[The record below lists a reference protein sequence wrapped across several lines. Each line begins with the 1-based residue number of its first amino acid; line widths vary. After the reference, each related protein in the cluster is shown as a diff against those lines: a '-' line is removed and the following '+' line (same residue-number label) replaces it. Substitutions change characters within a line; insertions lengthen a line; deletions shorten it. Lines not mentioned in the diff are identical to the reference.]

1 MVASLMLR
9 ASSEVLAQAGN
20 ELSRKGY
27 TPLQL
32 SRELGLAVQLIE
44 NFLNGEIVD
53 RNTYELVCD
62 KLNIHLNFA
71 QEKLPEPV
79 ESVELS
85 IPNNNQSLSRNS
97 EAVTSYDSAPILNQK
112 GIRTSKN
119 GNQNANKTASVNPQ
133 INVDEYL
140 KSIRQIITANL
151 INQCDRLRLIDINSP
166 LNLHD
171 LYTEINIFTNLAS
184 TRHIDLSEEFDSVAP
199 EQYDRFYLAKLQPP
213 ILPANQALDQHKLI
227 LLVGGLG
234 TGKTTLLKYW
244 AIACITGKVLP
255 NYLPIF
261 LSVRS
266 LLAQSFPMRSLV
278 ASGDISGE
286 NYLMNWLKAQ
296 IYNYGLPQGYLDGLT
311 DNRLLDQLLKEGR
324 FLLLWDGLDDIPESD
339 RTGIAQQIMGF
350 SDRYPKNRMVVTSRN
365 PIYGHILEAF
375 QALEIAP
382 WQESQINAFASKWF
396 QVTCADK
403 PKKNEQFQQ
412 LLAANQP
419 LAEIVRNPLLLT
431 YLCTIL
437 NSYNYL
443 KPNFYQEILNL
454 LLTNWE
460 QTKCLSISGLS
471 ISESSQSHRELS
483 ILQKQD
489 LLSYMA
495 IVSLDRHGYV
505 WQDNQLEDDIQDC
518 MESSRSLSNIEVDR
532 DRFLKSL
539 KWQHSL
545 LIEPAKGIHCLA
557 HTTLHDYLAAYR
569 IANSNPEA
577 AEKYLLERIYLK
589 RWHGVIVMTISISEE
604 ADQMLQKMKQKI
616 DQLVLGDP
624 HLQSFLAWVNQQSE
638 QLQTPYK
645 SATIRALYLDI
656 DLENTRSL
664 DRARALDIAHSRS
677 LERARTKAMGLD
689 NSMDT
694 EIDIDYTINLALNL
708 DLALYFASHPIVELA
723 CALEPDLRKGLQY
736 LRQKFPDHL
745 KEREKFAKWW
755 QAKGL
760 EWSKKLR
767 SLIVHHRKGSQDW
780 EFSENQLK
788 ILRTYHD
795 ANKLLIECLNNAE
808 YVSPLVKNQIES
820 NLLLSRSD
828 YSSLPY

>member
-1 MVASLMLR
+1 
-9 ASSEVLAQAGN
+9 
-20 ELSRKGY
+20 
-27 TPLQL
+27 
-32 SRELGLAVQLIE
+32 
-44 NFLNGEIVD
+44 
-53 RNTYELVCD
+53 
-62 KLNIHLNFA
+62 
-71 QEKLPEPV
+71 LPEPI
-79 ESVELS
+79 ESVEIS
-85 IPNNNQSLSRNS
+85 IPDNNQSLSRNS

-112 GIRTSKN
+112 GVRTSKN
-119 GNQNANKTASVNPQ
+119 DNQNATKNSHVNLQ

-140 KSIRQIITANL
+140 KSIRQIIAANL
-151 INQCDRLRLIDINSP
+151 INQCDRLRLIDINAP

-171 LYTEINIFTNLAS
+171 LYTEINIFTDLAS

-199 EQYDRFYLAKLQPP
+199 EQYDRFYLAKLQPST
-213 ILPANQALDQHKLI
+213 IPANQALDQHKLI

-244 AIACITGKVLP
+244 AMACITGKILP
-255 NYLPIF
+255 SYLPIF
-261 LSVRS
+261 LQVRS
-266 LLAQSFPMRSLV
+266 LANVVDKSS
-278 ASGDISGE
+278 E
-286 NYLMNWLKAQ
+286 NGLMVWLKAQ
-296 IYNYGLPQGYLDGLT
+296 IYNYGLPQGYLDSLP

-339 RTGIAQQIMGF
+339 RTVVAQQIMGF

-396 QVTCADK
+396 QVTCVDK

-419 LAEIVRNPLLLT
+419 LAEIARNPLFLT
-431 YLCTIL
+431 HLCIIL
-437 NSYNYL
+437 NSCDYL
-443 KPNFYQEILNL
+443 KPNFYQGILNL
-454 LLTNWE
+454 SLTNWE
-460 QTKCLSISGLS
+460 QTKCLSNSQS
-471 ISESSQSHRELS
+471 SESPQELS

-489 LLSYMA
+489 LLSYIA

-505 WQDNQLEDDIQDC
+505 WQNDQLEDDIQDC
-518 MESSRSLSNIEVDR
+518 MAASRSLSHIEVNR

-545 LIEPAKGIHCLA
+545 LIESAKGIHCLA

-589 RWHGVIVMTISISEE
+589 RWHGVIVMTVSISQE

-616 DQLVLGDP
+616 DQLVLADP
-624 HLQSFLAWVNQQSE
+624 HLQSFLAWVNQQSD
-638 QLQTPYK
+638 QMKTPYK
-645 SATIRALYLDI
+645 SVTIRALYLDI

-689 NSMDT
+689 NAMDT

-745 KEREKFAKWW
+745 KDREKFAKWW

-767 SLIVHHRKGSQDW
+767 SIIVHHRKGSQDW
-780 EFSENQLK
+780 QFSESQLK
-788 ILRTYHD
+788 ILRAYHD

-820 NLLLSRSD
+820 NLLLPHSD
-828 YSSLPY
+828 YSSLQY

>member
-1 MVASLMLR
+1 MVTSLMLR
-9 ASSEVLAQAGN
+9 ASSEVLTQAGH

-32 SRELGLAVQLIE
+32 SSDLGLAVQLIE

-112 GIRTSKN
+112 SVRTSKN
-119 GNQNANKTASVNPQ
+119 DNQNDNQNANKTASVNPQ

-140 KSIRQIITANL
+140 KSIRQTIIPNL
-151 INQCDRLRLIDINSP
+151 INQCNRIRLIDINSP

-184 TRHIDLSEEFDSVAP
+184 SRHIDLSEKFDSVAP
-199 EQYDRFYLAKLQPP
+199 EQYDRFYLAKLQPST
-213 ILPANQALDQHKLI
+213 IPANQALDQHKLI

-244 AIACITGKVLP
+244 AMACITGKILP
-255 NYLPIF
+255 SYLPIF
-261 LSVRS
+261 LQVRS
-266 LLAQSFPMRSLV
+266 LANVVDKSS
-278 ASGDISGE
+278 E
-286 NYLMNWLKAQ
+286 NGLMVWLKAQ
-296 IYNYGLPQGYLDGLT
+296 IYNYGLPQGYLDGLP

-339 RTGIAQQIMGF
+339 RAGIAQQIMGF

-412 LLAANQP
+412 LLAANPP
-419 LAEIVRNPLLLT
+419 LAEIARNPLFLT
-431 YLCTIL
+431 YLCIIL

-454 LLTNWE
+454 SLTNWE
-460 QTKCLSISGLS
+460 QTKCLSNSQS
-471 ISESSQSHRELS
+471 SESPQELS

-489 LLSYMA
+489 LLSYIA

-505 WQDNQLEDDIQDC
+505 WQNNQLEDDFQDC
-518 MESSRSLSNIEVDR
+518 IATSRSLSHLEVNR

-545 LIEPAKGIHCLA
+545 LMEPAKGFHCLA

-589 RWHGVIVMTISISEE
+589 RWHGVIVMTVSISQE
-604 ADQMLQKMKQKI
+604 AEQMLLKMKQKI
-616 DQLVLGDP
+616 DQLVLADP
-624 HLQSFLAWVNQQSE
+624 HLQSFLAWVNRV
-638 QLQTPYK
+638 
-645 SATIRALYLDI
+645 AT
-656 DLENTRSL
+656 
-664 DRARALDIAHSRS
+664 
-677 LERARTKAMGLD
+677 
-689 NSMDT
+689 
-694 EIDIDYTINLALNL
+694 
-708 DLALYFASHPIVELA
+708 
-723 CALEPDLRKGLQY
+723 
-736 LRQKFPDHL
+736 
-745 KEREKFAKWW
+745 
-755 QAKGL
+755 
-760 EWSKKLR
+760 
-767 SLIVHHRKGSQDW
+767 
-780 EFSENQLK
+780 
-788 ILRTYHD
+788 
-795 ANKLLIECLNNAE
+795 
-808 YVSPLVKNQIES
+808 
-820 NLLLSRSD
+820 
-828 YSSLPY
+828 

>member
-9 ASSEVLAQAGN
+9 ASSDVLTQAGN
-20 ELSRKGY
+20 ELSQKGY

-62 KLNIHLNFA
+62 KLNIHLNFV
-71 QEKLPEPV
+71 QEKLPEPI
-79 ESVELS
+79 ESVELPIS
-85 IPNNNQSLSRNS
+85 NNNQSLNRNS
-97 EAVTSYDSAPILNQK
+97 DALTSYDSAPILNQNSA
-112 GIRTSKN
+112 GISKN
-119 GNQNANKTASVNPQ
+119 DNQNPIKNSPINPQ
-133 INVDEYL
+133 INIDEYL
-140 KSIRQIITANL
+140 KSIRQIITPNL

-171 LYTEINIFTNLAS
+171 LYTEINIFTDLAS
-184 TRHIDLSEEFDSVAP
+184 TRHIDLSEQFDSVAL
-199 EQYDRFYLAKLQPP
+199 EQYDRFYLAKLQPST
-213 ILPANQALDQHKLI
+213 IPANQALDEHKQI

-234 TGKTTLLKYW
+234 SGKTTLLKYW
-244 AIACITGKVLP
+244 AMACITGKILP
-255 NYLPIF
+255 SYLPIF
-261 LSVRS
+261 LQVRS
-266 LLAQSFPMRSLV
+266 LAN
-278 ASGDISGE
+278 ATDISSQ
-286 NYLMNWLKAQ
+286 NYLINWLKAQ
-296 IYNYGLPQGYLDGLT
+296 IYNYGLPQGFLDSLP
-311 DNRLLDQLLKEGR
+311 DNRLLEQLLKEGR
-324 FLLLWDGLDDIPESD
+324 FLLLLDGLDDIPESD
-339 RTGIAQQIMGF
+339 RTGITQQIMSF
-350 SDRYPKNRMVVTSRN
+350 SDRYPKNRIIVTSRN

-375 QALEIAP
+375 QTLEIAP
-382 WQESQINAFASKWF
+382 WQESHINAFANKWF
-396 QVTCADK
+396 QITCAEK
-403 PKKNEQFQQ
+403 PKKSEQFQQ

-419 LAEIVRNPLLLT
+419 LAEIARNPLFLT
-431 YLCTIL
+431 HLCIIL
-437 NSYNYL
+437 NNCNYL

-460 QTKCLSISGLS
+460 QTKCLSISQSHQELS
-471 ISESSQSHRELS
+471 IS
-483 ILQKQD
+483 QKQD

-495 IVSLDRHGYV
+495 IVSLDRRGYV
-505 WQDNQLEDDIQDC
+505 WQNNQLADDIQDC
-518 MESSRSLSNIEVDR
+518 IAASRSLSHIEIDR

-545 LIEPAKGIHCLA
+545 LLESAKGIHCLA

-589 RWHGVIVMTISISEE
+589 RWHGVIVMTVSISQE

-616 DQLVLGDP
+616 DQLVLADP
-624 HLQSFLAWVNQQSE
+624 HLQSFLAWVNQQSD
-638 QLQTPYK
+638 QLKTPYK
-645 SATIRALYLDI
+645 SVTIRALYLDI

-689 NSMDT
+689 NTMDT

-723 CALEPDLRKGLQY
+723 CALEPDLRKGLQF
-736 LRQKFPDHL
+736 LRQKFPDHH
-745 KEREKFAKWW
+745 KDREKFAKWW

-767 SLIVHHRKGSQDW
+767 GLIVHHRKGSQDW
-780 EFSENQLK
+780 QFSENQLK
-788 ILRTYHD
+788 LLRAYHE

-820 NLLLSRSD
+820 RLLL
-828 YSSLPY
+828 PQG

>member
-9 ASSEVLAQAGN
+9 ASSDVLAQARD

-27 TPLQL
+27 APLQL

-53 RNTYELVCD
+53 RNTYELLCD
-62 KLNIHLNFA
+62 KLNIHLNFG
-71 QEKLPEPV
+71 QEKLPDSI
-79 ESVELS
+79 ESDELS
-85 IPNNNQSLSRNS
+85 ILNNNQSLSRSN
-97 EAVTSYDSAPILNQK
+97 EAVTTHDAPSISTPK
-112 GIRTSKN
+112 GAGISKNEN
-119 GNQNANKTASVNPQ
+119 GNQNLVKNSLVNSQ
-133 INVDEYL
+133 INIDECL
-140 KSIRQIITANL
+140 KSIRQIITPNL
-151 INQCDRLRLIDINSP
+151 INQCDRLRLVDINAP

-171 LYTEINIFTNLAS
+171 LYTEINIFTDLAS
-184 TRHIDLSEEFDSVAP
+184 TRHIDLNEEFDSVAP

-213 ILPANQALDQHKLI
+213 TVSANQALDQHKLI

-234 TGKTTLLKYW
+234 AGKTTLLKYW
-244 AIACITGKVLP
+244 AMACITGKVLP
-255 NYLPIF
+255 NYVPIF

-266 LLAQSFPMRSLV
+266 LLAQSIPMRSLV

-296 IYNYGLPQGYLDGLT
+296 IYNYGLPQGFLDGLP

-324 FLLLWDGLDDIPESD
+324 FLLLWDGLDDIPEHD
-339 RTGIAQQIMGF
+339 RTEVAQQIMGF
-350 SDRYPKNRMVVTSRN
+350 IDRYPKNRMVVTSRN

-375 QALEIAP
+375 QTLEIAP

-403 PKKNEQFQQ
+403 PKKNEQLQQ
-412 LLAANQP
+412 LLATNP
-419 LAEIVRNPLLLT
+419 PIAEIARNPLFLT
-431 YLCTIL
+431 YLCIIL

-454 LLTNWE
+454 LLNDWE
-460 QTKCLSISGLS
+460 QTKCLPINKF
-471 ISESSQSHRELS
+471 SQSHPELS
-483 ILQKQD
+483 VLQKQD

-495 IVSLDRHGYV
+495 IVALDRHGYV
-505 WQDNQLEDDIQDC
+505 WQNNQLEDDFQDC
-518 MESSRSLSNIEVDR
+518 IATSRSLAHLEVNR

-539 KWQHSL
+539 KWQHSI
-545 LIEPAKGIHCLA
+545 LIEPAKGIYCLA
-557 HTTLHDYLAAYR
+557 HNTLHDYLAAYR

-589 RWHGVIVMTISISEE
+589 RWHGVIVMAVSISQQ

-624 HLQSFLAWVNQQSE
+624 HLQSFLAWVNQQSD
-638 QLQTPYK
+638 QTKTPYK

-689 NSMDT
+689 NTMDT

-708 DLALYFASHPIVELA
+708 GLALYFASHPIVELA
-723 CALEPDLRKGLQY
+723 CAIEPDLRKGLQY
-736 LRQKFPDHL
+736 LRQKFPDHH
-745 KEREKFAKWW
+745 KDREKFAKWW

-788 ILRTYHD
+788 ILRAYHD

-820 NLLLSRSD
+820 NLLLPRSD
-828 YSSLPY
+828 YSSLQY